1 MTRSDPTQPD
11 EALYL
16 AAETGNLES
25 VQSLLSGGAKPDMR
39 AGEHGE
45 TPLMNA
51 ARWGQIGVARLL
63 MAAGATVDC
72 KTEEAW
78 TGLHAACVG
87 KHTEIVALLLDQGAD
102 PNVYSYHRAFDE
114 QLGWH
119 FLATPLHIAAANGSV
134 EVAAKLLAKGA
145 SVGESWQEDR
155 RTPIFYAAAYG
166 HADMIALLCK
176 HGADPNSRE
185 HLHEY
190 TVFLDRTPLHYAA
203 RNGHAEA
210 TKVLLACGAEARA
223 KESNSGQT
231 ALQMARAAKHRQ
243 VVEQLRQVKT

>member
-1 MTRSDPTQPD
+1 MQ
-11 EALYL
+11 
-16 AAETGNLES
+16 
-25 VQSLLSGGAKPDMR
+25 

-51 ARWGQIGVARLL
+51 ARWGRIDVARLL
-63 MAAGATVDC
+63 ITSGANLNC

-78 TGLHAACVG
+78 TALHAACVG
-87 KHTEIVALLLDQGAD
+87 KHTEVVTLLLAQGAD
-102 PNVYSYHRAFDE
+102 SNVYSFHRAFDE

-119 FLATPLHIAAANGSV
+119 FLGTPLHIAAANGSV
-134 EVAAKLLAKGA
+134 DVAEKLLAKGA
-145 SVGESWQEDR
+145 SVGKSWQDDR
-155 RTPIFYAAAYG
+155 RMPIFYAAAYG
-166 HADMIALLCK
+166 HAGVIALLCK
-176 HGADPNSRE
+176 HGADPNCRE

-210 TKVLLACGAEARA
+210 TRVLLACGAEPRA
-223 KESNSGQT
+223 KESNSGHT

-243 VVEQLRQVKT
+243 VVERLREAKK